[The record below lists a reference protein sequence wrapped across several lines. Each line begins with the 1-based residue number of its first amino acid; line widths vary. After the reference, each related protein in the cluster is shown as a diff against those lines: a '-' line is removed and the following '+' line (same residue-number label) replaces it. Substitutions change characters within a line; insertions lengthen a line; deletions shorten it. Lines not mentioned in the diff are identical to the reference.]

1 MNFPF
6 RLTNDSGAGLN
17 STFGFLGDVFEGS
30 DGLDVIGIFI
40 LSVPELEVPKSETKE
55 ATDTPF

>member
-6 RLTNDSGAGLN
+6 KLTNNSGAGLN
-17 STFGFLGDVFEGS
+17 TAFGFLGSVFEG
-30 DGLDVIGIFI
+30 LDITWIF
-40 LSVPELEVPKSETKE
+40 VPELVPKSETKE